1 MLELNYLPPYESR
14 DGREGYKGIEV
25 QTEGQRTSDRYLR
38 RQGRLM
44 AETMGYAAVAEFFK
58 KRKATPSRNER
69 MRLHGF

>member
-25 QTEGQRTSDRYLR
+25 QTEGQRTSDRYFR

-44 AETMGYAAVAEFFK
+44 AETMGYAVSEFFK
-58 KRKATPSRNER
+58 KRKATPSSNEK